1 MVLLFIISFSV
12 LLSFVFFNLSLY
24 LNTLVILEKSNPDI
38 IVTQVTQVTL
48 VTQVTVVTLVTL
60 VTLVNQVTLVTL
72 VTLVTQVTLVTLV
85 TLLVTLVSQIKLFFC
100 CVLFSLLS
108 VIISYRMC
116 KTTTLCGQ
124 T

>member
-1 MVLLFIISFSV
+1 MALLFIISFSL
-12 LLSFVFFNLSLY
+12 LLSFVFFNLSSY
-24 LNTLVILEKSNPDI
+24 LNTLVILEKSNPGI

-60 VTLVNQVTLVTL
+60 VTP
-72 VTLVTQVTLVTLV
+72 VTQVTLDTLLV
-85 TLLVTLVSQIKLFFC
+85 NLVTLVSQIKLFFC
-100 CVLFSLLS
+100 RVLFSLLS